1 MTEPVEKP
9 AYDIEITRVLEA
21 PRERVYQAFTEPDQF
36 AEWYG
41 PVGFP
46 VHRDSIE
53 LDARVGGRQRF
64 AMVSDDDASLRTGF
78 DGRFIEV
85 VPNELLSSSGA
96 WEGIPGQAAAWPSSL
111 RVEFHDDDGKTRLV
125 VREGPHPPGTADMGR
140 QSWEMMLPKLES
152 LLTG

>member
-1 MTEPVEKP
+1 MTETP
-9 AYDIEITRVLEA
+9 AYDIEITRVIDA
-21 PRERVYQAFTEPDQF
+21 PPEQAYRAFTDPDQF

-41 PVGFP
+41 PAGFP
-46 VHRDSIE
+46 VHRETVE
-53 LDARVGGRQRF
+53 LDPRVGGRQRF
-64 AMVSDDDASLRTGF
+64 TMVSEADPSMRSGF

-96 WEGIPGQAAAWPSSL
+96 WEGIPGQAGPWASNL
-111 RVEFHDDDGKTRLV
+111 RVELYDDDGKTRLV

>member
-46 VHRDSIE
+46 VHRDSVQ
-53 LDARVGGRQRF
+53 LDARVGGLQRF

-78 DGRFIEV
+78 DGRFVEV
-85 VPNELLSSSGA
+85 VPNELLR
-96 WEGIPGQAAAWPSSL
+96 AAAPGRGFRAKPL
-111 RVEFHDDDGKTRLV
+111 RGHRAYEWSFTTTTARHGSWCEKALTRPERPIWV
-125 VREGPHPPGTADMGR
+125 VSRGR
-140 QSWEMMLPKLES
+140 
-152 LLTG
+152 